1 MSSTEIA
8 ANPIVEETPSVD
20 ALVLLGQEPSQQEEE
35 EQEHTLTIEEITVD
49 ENDDDDTPNQAEV
62 TPRPDSQA
70 KIEASPAPADAP
82 ADTSA
87 EAETAQVETPS
98 KPDYTPSPPENPMES
113 PIISKIRAL
122 KSNEGSTHCFLTKES
137 EHNFEELDLGEVTT
151 HAGHDSRYYLTEKKK
166 IKDTTDQGKE
176 LFEKLCEDGV
186 EVEDSWAP
194 SPPKPL
200 RRLQGNESSQHTYIT
215 RETRW
220 RKNPQTGELEK
231 VEGVENYIVSHT
243 KRVADNRQ
251 HGDRLFGYGVTHGAK
266 LEEDVVLDEAHH
278 RAVDLLHQ
286 PINPPR
292 ARPPLGAVN
301 AVSAQ
306 LSAPY
311 GIPPRMASGISQA
324 SYPYPG
330 APPMMY
336 GAPAPMGP
344 NGYPSPQMS
353 FQSQNSLAMVP
364 YH

>member
-1 MSSTEIA
+1 MPSTNSA
-8 ANPIVEETPSVD
+8 A
-20 ALVLLGQEPSQQEEE
+20 A
-35 EQEHTLTIEEITVD
+35 
-49 ENDDDDTPNQAEV
+49 
-62 TPRPDSQA
+62 
-70 KIEASPAPADAP
+70 
-82 ADTSA
+82 
-87 EAETAQVETPS
+87 
-98 KPDYTPSPPENPMES
+98 ES
-113 PIISKIRAL
+113 PIVSRVRAL
-122 KSNEGSTHCFLTKES
+122 KSDEGSTHCFLTKES

-301 AVSAQ
+301 AK
-306 LSAPY
+306 Y
-311 GIPPRMASGISQA
+311 GIPQRMASGLSHPSSPYQA
-324 SYPYPG
+324 QSPPRSGYGALGYQ
-330 APPMMY
+330 APPHSF
-336 GAPAPMGP
+336 
-344 NGYPSPQMS
+344 NSHPSTSIHHQHRRHHHHD
-353 FQSQNSLAMVP
+353 QHRSLAMVP